1 MRETTSLIGEGFRV
15 YVVALAGG
23 LAFDSRVLFTK
34 GPTLSLQ
41 VAAHAQVCVV
51 LDGRMYLR
59 RGERTF
65 LLPAGQAIVESIEGA
80 WDERWEGDPFLA
92 LVVEWSA
99 AVAPLPPI
107 RAAFPCSRDEERLRA
122 IAQSILRDPKR
133 AASDPSLLSTTFGI
147 LDSLGILDGVRPRDT
162 LGEDPLQPEADLLS
176 HALSHLDH
184 QPMWVDLAARRGV
197 SERELRR
204 RFAALPIWQEM
215 TGLRA
220 ALVRARILATA
231 SLLSLP
237 DLPVGVVARMSGYG
251 SSRALGTALD
261 QHGLPSATDL
271 RRRARVP

>member
-34 GPTLSLQ
+34 GPTPSLQ

-51 LDGRMYLR
+51 LDGRMHLR

-65 LLPAGQAIVESIEGA
+65 VLSAGHGIVEPIEGP

-99 AVAPLPPI
+99 AVAPLPPT
-107 RAAFPCSRDEERLRA
+107 RTAFSCSRDEERLRGVA
-122 IAQSILRDPKR
+122 RSILRDPKR
-133 AASDPSLLSTTFGI
+133 AARDPALLSTSFGI
-147 LDSLGILDGVRPRDT
+147 LDSLGILESAWPGEA
-162 LGEDPLQPEADLLS
+162 LGEDPRQPEADLLS

-271 RRRARVP
+271 RRRARNP